1 MRIGI
6 ILFLSG
12 ICVTAKY
19 MDVILELQM
28 KKVKKR

>member
-28 KKVKKR
+28 KKIEKR